1 MKNPF
6 TTFSI
11 YGDARVVVAAVL
23 VGVALLGGLVWYAWQ
38 FSPHGV
44 VSATLIKADGSTRA
58 IALNIADFTWT
69 KYSYAADQRAFVLAA
84 VPSPLADRVAFV
96 TRTKDKVMHVSVADP
111 AGNRAVIV
119 AEGEVGI
126 PSWAP
131 DGNSIAVA
139 KLSAD
144 AADSGVPDTWS
155 VVRAVTHGD
164 SLEVGRGFRPYPSPN
179 QRTFALTSQGISLL
193 SYNDTKPN
201 VVVAS
206 PTPVP
211 VTTPFAVSLD
221 GVRVA
226 WVAPADKSL
235 QVFEN
240 VNGYFVPLLLKP
252 ELHPDSLVFS
262 PDGKYLLTSTH
273 GEATTTLSVVAIKGG
288 HITEVGEVGGF
299 LKLHTWLYEK

>member
-1 MKNPF
+1 MKNPLA
-6 TTFSI
+6 TFPTH
-11 YGDARVVVAAVL
+11 GDARVIVSAVL
-23 VGVALLGGLVWYAWQ
+23 VGVMLLAGVVWYAWQ

-44 VSATLIKADGSTRA
+44 VSATLIKPDGSTRA
-58 IALNIADFTWT
+58 IALNIADFTWS
-69 KYSYAADQRAFVLAA
+69 KYSYATDQRAFVLAA
-84 VPSPLADRVAFV
+84 VPSPLADKVAFV

-111 AGNRAVIV
+111 AGNRAVTI

-131 DGNSIAVA
+131 DGTSIAVA
-139 KLSAD
+139 KLSTD
-144 AADSGVPDTWS
+144 EADSGVPDTWS

-221 GVRVA
+221 GARVA

-235 QVFEN
+235 QIFEN

-252 ELHPDSLVFS
+252 DLSPDSIVFS
-262 PDGKYLLTSTH
+262 PDGKYLLTSSHT
-273 GEATTTLSVVAIKGG
+273 EATTTLSVVAVSGG
-288 HITEVGEVGGF
+288 SVTRVGDVGGF